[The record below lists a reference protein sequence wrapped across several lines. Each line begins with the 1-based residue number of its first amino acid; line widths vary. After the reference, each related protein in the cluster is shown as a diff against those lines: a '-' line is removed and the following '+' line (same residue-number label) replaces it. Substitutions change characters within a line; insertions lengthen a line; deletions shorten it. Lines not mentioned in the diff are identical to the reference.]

1 MKIGQLGMKPISI
14 WKDVSMMRFPQ
25 KVVSASV
32 FLSCIVATPAI
43 AVADLSYLQ
52 GLLAA
57 TPEGG
62 WVQVNVNKFSSAW
75 PSQADGVPNSNP
87 AAVVH
92 AWSSFAWDSS
102 RGNLLLFGGGHA
114 NYAGNEMYVWQGN
127 DGSWTRGSLPS
138 RMEGFGS
145 TSTYFTVDNS
155 APQSAHTY
163 DNNIYIPV
171 NDMFVTFGGAAYNSG
186 GGFVVKDANGAPVPA
201 GPWMWD
207 PRKAD
212 PNKVGGTD
220 GSGYDQSVLGGTM
233 WSNQYGKWVGDL
245 GASFLEGST
254 AYRKENGKD
263 VIYVVDP
270 GGGGWASL
278 FRYEVADIRAGEF
291 GSFEKVAF
299 ASNVPSFKGTST
311 IDTARGLFI
320 RTASI
325 SGSHMGFAVWD
336 LSKSSSAIPNG
347 NDIPIFLVNENGTPF
362 LMSGDFGIDYD
373 SDNGKIL
380 MWDGRNQGVVW
391 ETEAVYDIA
400 GNLVTTWVVKKRP
413 SMTSAQPNGQF
424 QTGVLGKWHFVDELD
439 AFVALDEYNYLTA
452 DAGVWLY
459 KPFSDGQPP
468 PSGSVSEPATLA
480 LSFAALGM
488 MLLRARS
495 RKGNGPT
502 GRCISPTGARPS
514 KENQ

>member
-1 MKIGQLGMKPISI
+1 
-14 WKDVSMMRFPQ
+14 
-25 KVVSASV
+25 
-32 FLSCIVATPAI
+32 
-43 AVADLSYLQ
+43 
-52 GLLAA
+52 
-57 TPEGG
+57 
-62 WVQVNVNKFSSAW
+62 
-75 PSQADGVPNSNP
+75 
-87 AAVVH
+87 
-92 AWSSFAWDSS
+92 
-102 RGNLLLFGGGHA
+102 
-114 NYAGNEMYVWQGN
+114 
-127 DGSWTRGSLPS
+127 
-138 RMEGFGS
+138 
-145 TSTYFTVDNS
+145 
-155 APQSAHTY
+155 
-163 DNNIYIPV
+163 
-171 NDMFVTFGGAAYNSG
+171 
-186 GGFVVKDANGAPVPA
+186 
-201 GPWMWD
+201 
-207 PRKAD
+207 
-212 PNKVGGTD
+212 
-220 GSGYDQSVLGGTM
+220 
-233 WSNQYGKWVGDL
+233 
-245 GASFLEGST
+245 
-254 AYRKENGKD
+254 
-263 VIYVVDP
+263 
-270 GGGGWASL
+270 
-278 FRYEVADIRAGEF
+278 
-291 GSFEKVAF
+291 
-299 ASNVPSFKGTST
+299 
-311 IDTARGLFI
+311 
-320 RTASI
+320 
-325 SGSHMGFAVWD
+325 MGFAVWD